1 MDNQTIELGTQNS
14 KFFSKIEKAALPPCF
29 LLRKSQSLPEYIGF
43 SIPRFLTPGR
53 ILTMLSSS
61 GELQSE
67 LDTLRK
73 TSAGQMETIGEL
85 NGK

>member
-1 MDNQTIELGTQNS
+1 MRNS
-14 KFFSKIEKAALPPCF
+14 KFFSKIEEAALPPCF
-29 LLRKSQSLPEYIGF
+29 LSRKSQSLRTQVYWVQQPEV
-43 SIPRFLTPGR
+43 LTSSR

-61 GELQSE
+61 SEQQSE

-73 TSAGQMETIGEL
+73 TSAVQIETIGEL

>member
-1 MDNQTIELGTQNS
+1 MQNF

-29 LLRKSQSLPEYIGF
+29 LLRKSQTTSQVYWVQQSEV
-43 SIPRFLTPGR
+43 LTSGR

-61 GELQSE
+61 REQQSE

-73 TSAGQMETIGEL
+73 TSAGQMEMIGEL